1 MGKCELTLVLL
12 HLLITS
18 PTDEDNPKMDGSA
31 LLLGV
36 YSSSSKHLMGMGLVP
51 CRDVPILGEQR
62 LLDDTLPKRLRRDL
76 SLVQVIP
83 ENWPAD
89 THMTPRQASSI
100 GTCGR
105 SCTCPSSWPGT
116 YTAVGPPTKLEL
128 YVSPQL
134 DSCVFL

>member
-1 MGKCELTLVLL
+1 MGQCELTLVLL

-18 PTDEDNPKMDGSA
+18 PTYEDNLKMDGAA

-76 SLVQVIP
+76 SLVQVVVADRMPYRELASRHTHDP
-83 ENWPAD
+83 EAGKFYRYLRKKL
-89 THMTPRQASSI
+89 HMSI
-100 GTCGR
+100 
-105 SCTCPSSWPGT
+105 
-116 YTAVGPPTKLEL
+116 
-128 YVSPQL
+128 
-134 DSCVFL
+134 